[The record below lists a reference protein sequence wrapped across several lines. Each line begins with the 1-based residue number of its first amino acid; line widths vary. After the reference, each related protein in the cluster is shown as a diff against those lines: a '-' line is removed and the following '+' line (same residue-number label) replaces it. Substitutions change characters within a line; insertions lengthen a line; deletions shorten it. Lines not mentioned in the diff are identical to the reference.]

1 MLKLSAKQIFRY
13 RLKSERYVNEMKDQ
27 VATLEYDQ
35 QLSYWLDHRKS
46 KHQRVGPRLKFCLK

>member
-46 KHQRVGPRLKFCLK
+46 KHRRVGPRLKFCLK